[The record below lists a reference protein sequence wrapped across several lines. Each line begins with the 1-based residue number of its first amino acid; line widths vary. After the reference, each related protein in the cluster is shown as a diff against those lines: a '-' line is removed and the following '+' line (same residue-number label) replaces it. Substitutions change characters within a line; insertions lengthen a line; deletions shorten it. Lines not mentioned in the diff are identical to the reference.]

1 MSLTVIT
8 GLAAEAR
15 IAVSRDAGLI
25 VGGGR
30 ADWLSREI
38 ESAVKRGARRL
49 LSFGVAGGLSPELR
63 PGDLIVAHSVRV
75 ADQHLP
81 CDWSWRRAINRRL
94 LSARTRDVWHDGR
107 AARGAEE
114 RLAKAG
120 VFRFERRAGWRQIT
134 CSGEGDVA
142 ADIAGVDAPVV
153 EVEKKSALFKESG
166 AVAVDMESA
175 VVARTALRHGTP
187 FAVLRVVAD
196 PAHRPLPASAL
207 VATGA
212 DGEVD
217 IPATLGAL
225 VRNPRDLSV
234 LFRLAFDARAAFAA
248 LSRARALLGSD
259 FASSELGEGVAV
271 GWREALEADGWAVAT
286 ARQRLSKEPSET
298 LVALSP
304 AAAKAG

>member
-15 IAVSRDAGLI
+15 IAVSRDAGMI

-30 ADWLSREI
+30 ADWLAREI

-49 LSFGVAGGLSPELR
+49 LSFGVAGGLSPELHS
-63 PGDLIVAHSVRV
+63 GDLIVAHSVRV
-75 ADQHLP
+75 ADERLP
-81 CDWSWRRAINRRL
+81 CDWSWRRAMNRRL
-94 LSARTRDVWHDGR
+94 LGARTRDVLHDGR
-107 AARGAEE
+107 TARGAEE

-120 VFRFERRAGWRQIT
+120 VFRFVRGAGWRPVLF
-134 CSGEGDVA
+134 SDVEEVA
-142 ADIAGVDAPVV
+142 ADIVGVEAPVV
-153 EVEKKSALFKESG
+153 EVEEKSTLFKQSG

-175 VVARTALRHGTP
+175 VVARAALRHGTP

-196 PAHRPLPASAL
+196 PAHRPLPATAL

-225 VRNPRDLSV
+225 LRNPRDLSV
-234 LFRLAFDARAAFAA
+234 LLRLAFDARAAFAA
-248 LSRARALLGSD
+248 LSRVRALLGPD
-259 FASSELGEGVAV
+259 FGSGELGEAVAV
-271 GWREALEADGWAVAT
+271 GWGGALEADGWAA
-286 ARQRLSKEPSET
+286 ARQRLAKEPSEA
-298 LVALSP
+298 LVSLSP

>member
-1 MSLTVIT
+1 MTLTVIT

-15 IAVSRDAGLI
+15 IAVSRDAGMI

-30 ADWLSREI
+30 ADWLAHEI
-38 ESAVKRGARRL
+38 ESAVKRGARRF

-63 PGDLIVAHSVRV
+63 PGDLVVAHSVRV
-75 ADQHLP
+75 LDESLP
-81 CDWSWRRAINRRL
+81 CDWSWRRAMNRRL
-94 LSARTRDVWHDGR
+94 LGAWTRDISPEGR
-107 AARGAEE
+107 TLRGAEE

-120 VFRFERRAGWRQIT
+120 VFRFVRGTGWRPIF
-134 CSGEGDVA
+134 CSGEGAVA

-153 EVEKKSALFKESG
+153 EVEQKSALFKESG

-175 VVARTALRHGTP
+175 VVARAALRHGTP

-225 VRNPRDLSV
+225 IRNPRDLSV

-248 LSRARALLGSD
+248 LSRVRALLGPD
-259 FASSELGEGVAV
+259 FGSAELGEPVAV
-271 GWREALEADGWAVAT
+271 GWREALEADGWVTAA
-286 ARQRLSKEPSET
+286 ARQRLAKETSEA
-298 LVALSP
+298 LVSLSP